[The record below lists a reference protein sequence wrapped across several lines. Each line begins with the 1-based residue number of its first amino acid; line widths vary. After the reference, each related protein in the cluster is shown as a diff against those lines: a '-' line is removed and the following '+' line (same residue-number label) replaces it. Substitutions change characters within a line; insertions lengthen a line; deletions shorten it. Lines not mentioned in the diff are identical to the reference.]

1 MKSLIAITLFASLLF
16 TACGPDDDKQPS
28 GLDSDSIA
36 RVELQ
41 HWQDSVTRADSA
53 AKAMNDTL
61 SSVPQIDSAKL
72 METIGILDSIKALKK
87 K

>member
-41 HWQDSVTRADSA
+41 HWQDSVTRADSL

-61 SSVPQIDSAKL
+61 SSVPQMDSAQL